1 MLKKVF
7 KAYDVRATVPDPLN
21 ESIARR
27 IGFGAGRLLLKEAAD
42 AGRTGEAARRVVVGR
57 DMRPHSPELV
67 AALKAGL
74 RAAGADVVD
83 VGLVDTPF
91 IYFAVNHIDAIG
103 GIQTTASHNPIQ
115 YNGFKFSRME
125 AKPIGMGTGLEL
137 IQTYAEEDDGSGE
150 PVGGESS
157 MDLWEQYKAHVHRF
171 LHPDLLSGKR
181 TMKVVI
187 DASNGMAGTFMPKGF
202 GDVPG
207 LDMTE
212 INYENDKGMFV
223 HEPNPLVEANLRQV
237 RDGVVSEKA
246 QVGICFDGDADRCM
260 VVDELGTPVG
270 CDLLTAWLAEGFIKD
285 DPGASIVFDLRSSHS
300 VSEIITEHGGVPHRS
315 RVGHVFMKG
324 KARDTNAVFGGEL
337 SGHFYFRDNFF
348 ADSGAMAFA
357 AVVSNLLDF
366 EGSMSEAIKPA
377 RRYVQSGEINFK
389 NEDKQ
394 GAMAALV
401 AAYPDAKTDD
411 LDGVTVDLGSWWC
424 NVRPSNTEPFLR
436 LNLEGPD
443 AATVQRKVDEVSV
456 HLGKRVEE

>member
-1 MLKKVF
+1 MLNKVF

-21 ESIARR
+21 ESVARR
-27 IGFGAGRLLLKEAAD
+27 IGFGAARLLLEEARE
-42 AGRTGEAARRVVVGR
+42 AGRTGEAARRIVVGR
-57 DMRPHSPELV
+57 DMRPHSPGLA

-74 RAAGADVVD
+74 RAAGADVID
-83 VGLVDTPF
+83 VGMVDTPF

-115 YNGFKFSRME
+115 YNGFKFSRML

-137 IQTYAEEDDGSGE
+137 IQSYAEEDDGTAQ
-150 PVGGESS
+150 PVGGETE
-157 MDLWEQYKAHVHRF
+157 MDLWSEYRTHVHRF
-171 LHPDLLSGKR
+171 LHPDLLSGAR

-187 DASNGMAGTFMPKGF
+187 DASNGMAGTFMPKVF

-207 LDMTE
+207 LEMTE
-212 INYENDKGMFV
+212 INYENDKGVFV

-237 RDGVVSEKA
+237 RDGVLEQGA

-260 VVDELGTPVG
+260 VVDEQGTPVG
-270 CDLLTAWLAEGFIKD
+270 CDLLTAWLAEGFIREE
-285 DPGASIVFDLRSSHS
+285 PGASIIFDLRSSHS
-300 VSEIITEHGGVPHRS
+300 VSEIIKEHGGVPHRS

-357 AVVSNLLDF
+357 SVVSELLDF
-366 EGSMSEAIKPA
+366 DGSMSEAIKPA
-377 RRYVQSGEINFK
+377 RRYIQSGEINFR

-401 AAYPDAKTDD
+401 AAYPDARTDD

-424 NVRPSNTEPFLR
+424 NVRSSNTEPLLR
-436 LNLEGPD
+436 LNVEGPD
-443 AATVQRKVDEVSV
+443 AATVQQKVEEVSV
-456 HLGKRVEE
+456 HLGELVEE